1 METILRCCID
11 VEEWGGEFTRRAE
24 IDAQSDH

>member
-1 METILRCCID
+1 MKIILQGCIE
-11 VEEWGGEFTRRAE
+11 VEERGGEFTRRAE